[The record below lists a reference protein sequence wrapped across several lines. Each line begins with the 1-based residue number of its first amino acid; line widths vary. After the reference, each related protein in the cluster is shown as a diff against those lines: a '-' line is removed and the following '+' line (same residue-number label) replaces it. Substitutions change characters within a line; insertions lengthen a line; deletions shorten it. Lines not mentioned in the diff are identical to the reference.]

1 MNNRVIKAGNYFEY
15 FDGLNTILE
24 LRPSNP
30 GGKPGRNHVPVFSE
44 GRSRVIYTASMG
56 CYITTVVT
64 PYQHGELAHYDN
76 VERFNDKARKSAL
89 SRLS

>member
-1 MNNRVIKAGNYFEY
+1 MSNRLIKAGNYFEY
-15 FDGLNTILE
+15 YDGINKFLLLKE
-24 LRPSNP
+24 SNL
-30 GGKPGRNHVPVFSE
+30 GGKPGRSQVQIFSD
-44 GRSRVIYTASMG
+44 GKSTVTHTACMG
-56 CYITTVVT
+56 CYITKVVT